1 MDASL
6 GGDNCS
12 ENETDNG
19 VAKTALRDQVLAARR
34 RRPLDEN
41 ARAARDLAATAL
53 DWDVVRRAATIAAY
67 VSVGAEPGTGLLLD
81 ALVDAGKRVILPV
94 LLPVV
99 VPGLDLDWAVYA
111 GRDSLAPA
119 VRGLLEPTGARLGK
133 EAVAGADVVLVPGLA
148 VSMSGERLGQG
159 GGCYDRALPR
169 VLPGTPV
176 AVVLYEDEVGLA
188 VPTDPHDVRVGFA
201 LTASGVVA
209 LNQPA

>member
-1 MDASL
+1 MDTHDW
-6 GGDNCS
+6 G
-12 ENETDNG
+12 DNG

-34 RRPLDEN
+34 RRPLGALADVATSV
-41 ARAARDLAATAL
+41 ARLAPTWDAVRDAAT
-53 DWDVVRRAATIAAY
+53 VAAY
-67 VSVGAEPGTGLLLD
+67 VSVGSEPGTGLLLD
-81 ALVDAGKRVILPV
+81 ALVAAGKRV